1 MEGERIRHNVEGMY
15 LRKHLIPAVLIAT
28 QLACAAQQRNVL
40 LVTLDTTRAD
50 HIGCYGYQYDTSP
63 RIDQLA
69 NDGVRF
75 DFAIAQS
82 SETPISCASQLTGT
96 YPYRHQLRAM
106 HGFAM
111 TSLDQSVSTL
121 AEVFSEHQYATAAFI
136 SAFPASSRYGL
147 ERGFA
152 VFDESFLDRRPPSIH
167 EDGTVATGSSQRSAD
182 ETTAAVLEW
191 LKTDRATPFFLWVHL
206 FDPHDT
212 HLLPPARYLEEQ
224 IQGRQVEDQHDYLR
238 AVYDAEISFADM
250 HVGIIIDELD
260 RLGLRE
266 STVLAITAD
275 HGEGLGDHN
284 WWKHSLLYQEQIKI
298 PLILQGPGIPPGQ
311 VIAPVVEHVDL
322 MPTLLEL
329 SGLDQSTPSGVQGRS
344 LVGLMS
350 GEDADHLKTTAYSE
364 VHSFFTLSESPGK
377 RDIGVIYSIIDGR
390 WKLLHFPRRPT
401 YDKLFDLQEDPG
413 ELHNLINQHR
423 DIAESLLAELVRR
436 DAVDIQLPER
446 GEITAQDLELL
457 RSLGYVE

>member
-1 MEGERIRHNVEGMY
+1 MY
-15 LRKHLIPAVLIAT
+15 LRKRFVLAALIAS
-28 QLACAAQQRNVL
+28 QLACAAKHPNVVL
-40 LVTLDTTRAD
+40 ITLDTTRAD

-69 NDGVRF
+69 NDGARF

-111 TSLDQSVSTL
+111 TSLDDSVPTL
-121 AEVFSEHQYATAAFI
+121 AEIFSRHHYVTAAFI

-167 EDGTVATGSSQRSAD
+167 EDGTVATGTSQRSAN

-191 LKTDRATPFFLWVHL
+191 LQANHEKSFFLWVHL

-224 IQGRQVEDQHDYLR
+224 MQGRQIEDQHDYLR
-238 AVYDAEISFADM
+238 AVYDAEISYADM
-250 HVGIIIDELD
+250 HVGIIVDELD
-260 RLGLRE
+260 SLGLRE
-266 STVLAITAD
+266 STVLAVTAD

-284 WWKHSLLYQEQIKI
+284 WWKHSLLYQEQIKV
-298 PLILQGPGIPPGQ
+298 PLILQGPGIPTGQ
-311 VIAPVVEHVDL
+311 VISPVAEHVDL
-322 MPTLLEL
+322 MPTLMQLA
-329 SGLDQSTPSGVQGRS
+329 GLDQSTAAGAQGQS
-344 LVGLMS
+344 LVGLLS
-350 GEDADHLKTTAYSE
+350 GDGVPDRGVMAYSE

-377 RDIGVIYSIIDGR
+377 RDIGVIYSIIDDR
-390 WKLLHFPRRPT
+390 WKLLHFPRRPA

-413 ELHNLINQHR
+413 ELHNLIDQHR
-423 DIAESLLAELVRR
+423 EIAESLLGELVRR
-436 DAVDIQLPER
+436 DAIDIQLPDPE
-446 GEITAQDLELL
+446 EVSAEDLELL

>member
-1 MEGERIRHNVEGMY
+1 MF
-15 LRKHLIPAVLIAT
+15 LRKQIFLAVLIAT
-28 QLACAAQQRNVL
+28 QLACAAKHRNVVL
-40 LVTLDTTRAD
+40 ITLDTTRAD

-106 HGFAM
+106 HGLAM
-111 TSLDQSVSTL
+111 TSLDESVPTT
-121 AEVFSEHQYATAAFI
+121 AEVFKRHQYATAGFI

-152 VFDESFLDRRPPSIH
+152 TFDESFLDRRPPSIH
-167 EDGTVATGSSQRSAD
+167 ENGTVVTGSSQRSAQ
-182 ETTAAVLEW
+182 ETTAAVLQW
-191 LKTDRATPFFLWVHL
+191 LRTDYEAPFFLWVHL

-212 HLLPPARYLEEQ
+212 HLLPPVGYLEKRME
-224 IQGRQVEDQHDYLR
+224 GRQVEDQHDYLR
-238 AVYDAEISFADM
+238 AVYDAEISYADM
-250 HVGIIIDELD
+250 HVGIIVDELD
-260 RLGLRE
+260 RLGLRK
-266 STVLAITAD
+266 STVLAVTSD

-284 WWKHSLLYQEQIKI
+284 WWKHSLLYQEQIKV
-298 PLILQGPGIPPGQ
+298 PLILQGPGIPAGQ
-311 VIAPVVEHVDL
+311 VISPVVEHVDL
-322 MPTLLEL
+322 MPTLLQL
-329 SGLDQSTPSGVQGRS
+329 AGLDGSTFAGVQGRS
-344 LVGLMS
+344 LVELLS
-350 GEDADHLKTTAYSE
+350 GDGAHDQRATAYSE

-413 ELHNLINQHR
+413 ELHNLIDQHR
-423 DIAESLLAELVRR
+423 DIAESLLGELVRR
-436 DAVDIQLPER
+436 EAIDTQLPDA
-446 GEITAQDLELL
+446 GEVTAEDLELL

>member
-1 MEGERIRHNVEGMY
+1 MY
-15 LRKHLIPAVLIAT
+15 LRQKLILAVLIVT
-28 QLACAAQQRNVL
+28 QLACAAKQRNVVL
-40 LVTLDTTRAD
+40 ITLDTTRAD

-63 RIDQLA
+63 RIDQIA
-69 NDGVRF
+69 DDGVRF

-111 TSLDQSVSTL
+111 PSLDDSVPTL
-121 AEVFSEHQYATAAFI
+121 AEVFSSHQYVTAAFI

-147 ERGFA
+147 ERGFT

-167 EDGTVATGSSQRSAD
+167 EDGAVATGSSQRSAD

-191 LKTDRATPFFLWVHL
+191 LQADPGAPFFLWVHL

-212 HLLPPARYLEEQ
+212 HLLPPAQYLEEQ
-224 IQGRQVEDQHDYLR
+224 MQGRQIEDRHDYLR
-238 AVYDAEISFADM
+238 AVYDAEITYADM
-250 HVGIIIDELD
+250 HVGIIVDELD

-266 STVLAITAD
+266 STVLAVTAD

-284 WWKHSLLYQEQIKI
+284 WWKHSLLYQEQIRV
-298 PLILQGPGIPPGQ
+298 PLILQGPGIPAEQ
-311 VIAPVVEHVDL
+311 VVATIVEHVDL
-322 MPTLLEL
+322 MPTLLQL
-329 SGLDQSTPSGVQGRS
+329 AGLDQSTVAEVQGRS
-344 LVGLMS
+344 LVGLLS
-350 GEDADHLKTTAYSE
+350 EDGAHDQRTMAYSE
-364 VHSFFTLSESPGK
+364 IHSFFTLSESPGK

-413 ELHNLINQHR
+413 ELRNLIDQHR
-423 DIAESLLAELVRR
+423 DVAESLLGELIRR
-436 DAVDIQLPER
+436 EAIDTQLPEKE
-446 GEITAQDLELL
+446 EITAEDLELL

>member
-1 MEGERIRHNVEGMY
+1 MY
-15 LRKHLIPAVLIAT
+15 LRKQLFLAVLIAT
-28 QLACAAQQRNVL
+28 QLACAAKQRNVVL
-40 LVTLDTTRAD
+40 ITLDTTRAD

-69 NDGVRF
+69 NNGVRF

-111 TSLDQSVSTL
+111 TSLDDSVPTL
-121 AEVFSEHQYATAAFI
+121 AEVFSRHQYVTAAFI

-147 ERGFA
+147 ERGFG
-152 VFDESFLDRRPPSIH
+152 VFDESFLGRRPPSIH
-167 EDGTVATGSSQRSAD
+167 EDGTVATGGSQRSAD

-191 LKTDRATPFFLWVHL
+191 LQADPGTPFFLWVHL
-206 FDPHDT
+206 WDPHDT

-224 IQGRQVEDQHDYLR
+224 MQGRQVEDRHDYLR
-238 AVYDAEISFADM
+238 AVYDAEISYADM
-250 HVGIIIDELD
+250 HVGIIVDELD
-260 RLGLRE
+260 RLGLRA
-266 STVLAITAD
+266 STVLAVTSD

-284 WWKHSLLYQEQIKI
+284 WWKHSLLYQEQIKV
-298 PLILQGPGIPPGQ
+298 PLILQGPGIPAGQ

-329 SGLDQSTPSGVQGRS
+329 AGLDRSTPAGVQGQS
-344 LVGLMS
+344 LVGLLS
-350 GEDADHLKTTAYSE
+350 GDGAHDRGTKAYSE

-413 ELHNLINQHR
+413 ELHNLIDQHR
-423 DIAESLLAELVRR
+423 EIAESLLGELVRR
-436 DAVDIQLPER
+436 KAVDTQLPKPE
-446 GEITAQDLELL
+446 EVTAEDLELL

>member
-1 MEGERIRHNVEGMY
+1 MY
-15 LRKHLIPAVLIAT
+15 LRRKLFLAVLIVT
-28 QLACAAQQRNVL
+28 HLACAAKQRNVV

-50 HIGCYGYQYDTSP
+50 HLGCYGYRYDTSP

-69 NDGVRF
+69 DDGVRF

-96 YPYRHQLRAM
+96 YPYRHRLRAM

-111 TSLDQSVSTL
+111 TSLDDSVPTL
-121 AEVFSEHQYATAAFI
+121 AEVFSSHQYVTAAFI

-167 EDGTVATGSSQRSAD
+167 EDGAVATGSSQRSAE
-182 ETTAAVLEW
+182 ETTTAVLEW
-191 LKTDRATPFFLWVHL
+191 LQADPRAPFFLWVHL

-212 HLLPPARYLEEQ
+212 HLLPPAGYLEEQ
-224 IQGRQVEDQHDYLR
+224 MQGRQVGDRHDYLR
-238 AVYDAEISFADM
+238 AVYDAEISYVDM
-250 HVGIIIDELD
+250 HVGIIVDELD

-266 STVLAITAD
+266 STVLAVTAD

-284 WWKHSLLYQEQIKI
+284 WWKHSLLYQEQIKV
-298 PLILQGPGIPPGQ
+298 PLILQGPGIPAGQ

-322 MPTLLEL
+322 MPTLLQL
-329 SGLDQSTPSGVQGRS
+329 TGLDKSTPAGVQGQS
-344 LVGLMS
+344 LVGLLS
-350 GEDADHLKTTAYSE
+350 GDGAHDQGTTAYSE

-413 ELHNLINQHR
+413 ELRNLIDQHR
-423 DIAESLLAELVRR
+423 EIAERLLGELVRR
-436 DAVDIQLPER
+436 DAVDTQLPER
-446 GEITAQDLELL
+446 GEITAEDLELL

>member
-1 MEGERIRHNVEGMY
+1 MY
-15 LRKHLIPAVLIAT
+15 PRKKLFLAVLIAT
-28 QLACAAQQRNVL
+28 QLACAAKHRNVVL
-40 LVTLDTTRAD
+40 ITLDTTRAD

-111 TSLDQSVSTL
+111 TSLDQSVLTL
-121 AEVFSEHQYATAAFI
+121 AEVFGRHQYATAGFI

-152 VFDESFLDRRPPSIH
+152 VFDESFLDLRPPSIH
-167 EDGTVATGSSQRSAD
+167 ENGTVATGSSQRSAG
-182 ETTAAVLEW
+182 ETTAAVLQW
-191 LKTDRATPFFLWVHL
+191 LRADHGTPFFLWVHL

-224 IQGRQVEDQHDYLR
+224 MQGRQVEDRHDYLR
-238 AVYDAEISFADM
+238 AVYDAEISYADM

-266 STVLAITAD
+266 STVLAVTSD

-284 WWKHSLLYQEQIKI
+284 WWKHSLLYQEQIQV
-298 PLILQGPGIPPGQ
+298 PLILQGPGIPAGQ
-311 VIAPVVEHVDL
+311 VITPVVEHVDL
-322 MPTLLEL
+322 MPTLLQL
-329 SGLDQSTPSGVQGRS
+329 AKIDHPTPAGVQGQS
-344 LVGLMS
+344 LIGLLL
-350 GEDADHLKTTAYSE
+350 GDVTLDRRTTAYSE

-377 RDIGVIYSIIDGR
+377 RDIGVIYSIIQDR
-390 WKLLHFPRRPT
+390 WKLLHFPRRPE
-401 YDKLFDLQEDPG
+401 YDKLFDLHKDPG
-413 ELHNLINQHR
+413 ELHNLLDQNR
-423 DIAESLLAELVRR
+423 EIAERLLGELVRR
-436 DAVDIQLPER
+436 EAIDIQLPDPE
-446 GEITAQDLELL
+446 EVTEEDLELL

>member
-1 MEGERIRHNVEGMY
+1 MY
-15 LRKHLIPAVLIAT
+15 LRQKLILAVLIVT
-28 QLACAAQQRNVL
+28 QLACAAKQRNVVL
-40 LVTLDTTRAD
+40 ITLDTTRAD

-63 RIDQLA
+63 RIDQIA
-69 NDGVRF
+69 DDGVRF

-111 TSLDQSVSTL
+111 TSLDDSVPTL
-121 AEVFSEHQYATAAFI
+121 AEVFSSHQYVTAAFI

-167 EDGTVATGSSQRSAD
+167 EDGAVATGSSQRSAD

-191 LKTDRATPFFLWVHL
+191 LQADPGAPFFLWVHL

-212 HLLPPARYLEEQ
+212 HLLPPAQYLEEQ
-224 IQGRQVEDQHDYLR
+224 MQGRQIEDRHDYLR
-238 AVYDAEISFADM
+238 AVYDAEITYADM
-250 HVGIIIDELD
+250 HVGIIVDELD

-266 STVLAITAD
+266 STVLAVTAD

-284 WWKHSLLYQEQIKI
+284 WWKHSLLYQEQIRV
-298 PLILQGPGIPPGQ
+298 PLILQGPGIPAEQ
-311 VIAPVVEHVDL
+311 VVATIVEHVDL
-322 MPTLLEL
+322 MPTLLQL
-329 SGLDQSTPSGVQGRS
+329 AGLDQPTVAEVQGRS
-344 LVGLMS
+344 LVGLLS
-350 GEDADHLKTTAYSE
+350 EDGAHDQRTMAYSE
-364 VHSFFTLSESPGK
+364 IHSFFTLSESPGK
-377 RDIGVIYSIIDGR
+377 RDIGEAID
-390 WKLLHFPRRPT
+390 T
-401 YDKLFDLQEDPG
+401 
-413 ELHNLINQHR
+413 
-423 DIAESLLAELVRR
+423 
-436 DAVDIQLPER
+436 QLPEKE
-446 GEITAQDLELL
+446 EITAEDLELL

>member
-1 MEGERIRHNVEGMY
+1 M
-15 LRKHLIPAVLIAT
+15 HLGQKLFLAVLIAS
-28 QLACAAQQRNVL
+28 QLACAAKQRNVVL
-40 LVTLDTTRAD
+40 ITLDTTRAD

-69 NDGVRF
+69 DDGVRF

-111 TSLDQSVSTL
+111 TSLDDSVPTI
-121 AEVFSEHQYATAAFI
+121 AEVFSRNRYVTAAFI

-152 VFDESFLDRRPPSIH
+152 IFDESFLRRRPPSIH
-167 EDGTVATGSSQRSAD
+167 EDGTVATGTSQRSAD
-182 ETTAAVLEW
+182 ETTASVLHW
-191 LKTDRATPFFLWVHL
+191 LRADPGTPFFLWVHL

-212 HLLPPARYLEEQ
+212 HLLPPAGYLETRML
-224 IQGRQVEDQHDYLR
+224 GRQVEDQHDYLR
-238 AVYDAEISFADM
+238 AVYDAEISYADM
-250 HVGIIIDELD
+250 HVGIIVDELD

-266 STVLAITAD
+266 STVLAVTSD

-284 WWKHSLLYQEQIKI
+284 WWKHSLLYQEQIKV
-298 PLILQGPGIPPGQ
+298 PLILQGPGIPAGQ

-322 MPTLLEL
+322 MPTLLQL
-329 SGLDQSTPSGVQGRS
+329 AGLDGSKPAGVQGQS
-344 LVGLMS
+344 LVGLLS
-350 GEDADHLKTTAYSE
+350 GGGTHDRRTTAYSE

-390 WKLLHFPRRPT
+390 WKLLHFPRRPA

-413 ELHNLINQHR
+413 ELHNLIDQHR
-423 DIAESLLAELVRR
+423 EIADRLLGELARR
-436 DAVDIQLPER
+436 EAIDIQLPDPE
-446 GEITAQDLELL
+446 EVTADDLELL

>member
-1 MEGERIRHNVEGMY
+1 MY
-15 LRKHLIPAVLIAT
+15 LRQKLILAVLIVT
-28 QLACAAQQRNVL
+28 QLACAAKQRNVVL
-40 LVTLDTTRAD
+40 ITLDTTRAD

-63 RIDQLA
+63 RIDQIA
-69 NDGVRF
+69 DDGVRF

-111 TSLDQSVSTL
+111 TSLDDSVPTL
-121 AEVFSEHQYATAAFI
+121 AEVFSSHQYVTAAFI

-167 EDGTVATGSSQRSAD
+167 EDGAVATGSSQRSAD

-191 LKTDRATPFFLWVHL
+191 LQADPGAPFFLWVHL

-212 HLLPPARYLEEQ
+212 HLLPPAQYLEEQ
-224 IQGRQVEDQHDYLR
+224 MQGRQIEDRHDYLR
-238 AVYDAEISFADM
+238 AVYDAEITYADM
-250 HVGIIIDELD
+250 HVGIIVDELD

-266 STVLAITAD
+266 STVLAVTAD

-284 WWKHSLLYQEQIKI
+284 WWKHSLLYQEQIRV
-298 PLILQGPGIPPGQ
+298 PLILQGPGIPAEQ
-311 VIAPVVEHVDL
+311 VVATIVEHVDL
-322 MPTLLEL
+322 MPTLLQL
-329 SGLDQSTPSGVQGRS
+329 AGLDQPTVAEVQGRS
-344 LVGLMS
+344 LVGLLS
-350 GEDADHLKTTAYSE
+350 EDGAHDQRTMAYSE
-364 VHSFFTLSESPGK
+364 IHSFFTLSESPGK

-413 ELHNLINQHR
+413 ELRNLIDQHR
-423 DIAESLLAELVRR
+423 DVAESLLGELIRR
-436 DAVDIQLPER
+436 EAIDTQLPEKE
-446 GEITAQDLELL
+446 EITAEDLELL

>member
-1 MEGERIRHNVEGMY
+1 MY
-15 LRKHLIPAVLIAT
+15 LRKQLFIAALVAT
-28 QLACAAQQRNVL
+28 QLACVAKQRNVVL
-40 LVTLDTTRAD
+40 ITLDTTRAD
-50 HIGCYGYQYDTSP
+50 HLGCYGYQYDTSP

-69 NDGVRF
+69 SDGVRF

-111 TSLDQSVSTL
+111 TSLDNSVPTL
-121 AEVFSEHQYATAAFI
+121 AEVFGRHDYGTAAFI

-147 ERGFA
+147 ERGFDE
-152 VFDESFLDRRPPSIH
+152 FDEAFLRQRPPNIL
-167 EDGTVATGSSQRSAD
+167 EDGTVATGNSQRSAA
-182 ETTAAVLEW
+182 ETTDVVLQW
-191 LKTDRATPFFLWVHL
+191 LHADRETPFFLWIHL

-212 HLLPPARYLEEQ
+212 HLLPPPGYLEERM
-224 IQGRQVEDQHDYLR
+224 QGRQVKDRHEYLR
-238 AVYDAEISFADM
+238 ALYDAEISYADM
-250 HVGIIIDELD
+250 HVGIIVDELD

-266 STVLAITAD
+266 STVLAVTAD

-298 PLILQGPGIPPGQ
+298 PLILQGPGVPSGR
-311 VIAPVVEHVDL
+311 VIVPVVEHVDL
-322 MPTLLEL
+322 MPTLLQL
-329 SGLDQSTPSGVQGRS
+329 AGIDPSTVAGVQGQS
-344 LVGLMS
+344 LTGLMS
-350 GEDADHLKTTAYSE
+350 GANAHDRKTTAYSE

-390 WKLLHFPRRPT
+390 WKLLHYPRRPA

-413 ELHNLINQHR
+413 ELHNLIDQHR
-423 DIAESLLAELVRR
+423 EIAESLLGELTRR
-436 DAVDIQLPER
+436 EAVDTQLPDPE
-446 GEITAQDLELL
+446 EVTPQDLEFL